1 MNKTS
6 LAVIGALAVLAVTG
20 LIATGQTSI
29 APIAPPS
36 PDSFS
41 AESIARGQQLA
52 ALGDCAVCHTRDGG
66 APLTGGRPMVTPF
79 GTLYTSNLTP
89 DRASGIGVWS
99 FAAFKRAMR
108 EGLSREGE
116 YLYPAFPYT
125 AFTRIGDEDL
135 RDLYAYLMSRPA
147 VAADTPDDRLP
158 FPYNQRRIMA
168 GWNFLFFDKGPF
180 QPQPQRD
187 AAWNRGAYL
196 VEGLGHCSACHSP
209 RNALGAERTGKDR
222 FAGATVD
229 GWQVPPLNGGS
240 KPAIAWNQ
248 ATLYDYLRNGFSR
261 YHGAAAGPM
270 APVAAGLTQQP
281 DADLQAMARYLA
293 TFLPEQASDFSP
305 EQRAA
310 ELEQRTYGTLQP
322 VSSSGG
328 RLFNGACM
336 ACHHDGGSPKLNG
349 VRPSLAVSNN
359 LYAATPDNLLRVI
372 LDGIGQPARPEL
384 GYMPA
389 FRNSLSNEQII
400 ALARYLRED
409 FAGLPAWP
417 DLEFKVAKLR

>member
-1 MNKTS
+1 MKNPS
-6 LAVIGALAVLAVTG
+6 LGVIAGVAALTLIG
-20 LIATGQTSI
+20 LGLTWKASI
-29 APIAPPS
+29 APIEPP
-36 PDSFS
+36 PADSFG
-41 AESIARGQQLA
+41 AESVARGQKLA
-52 ALGDCAVCHTRDGG
+52 ALGGCPACHTRDGG
-66 APLTGGRPMVTPF
+66 APLAGGRAMATPF

-89 DRASGIGVWS
+89 DRDTGLGAWS
-99 FAAFKRAMR
+99 FEAFQRAMR
-108 EGLSREGE
+108 EGIARDGKH
-116 YLYPAFPYT
+116 LYPAFPYT
-125 AFTRIGDEDL
+125 AFTLIGDEDL
-135 RDLYAYLMSRPA
+135 RDLYAYLMTRPA
-147 VAADTPDDRLP
+147 VTTQQKDNRLR
-158 FPYNQRRIMA
+158 FPYSLRMLMA
-168 GWNFLFFDKGPF
+168 TWNLLYLDKGPF

-209 RNALGAERTGKDR
+209 RNALGAERTGDDR
-222 FAGATVD
+222 FAGAMVR
-229 GWQVPPLNGGS
+229 GWTVPPLNATS
-240 KPAIAWNQ
+240 KPPIPWNQ
-248 ATLYDYLRNGFSR
+248 ALLYDYLRDGFSR

-270 APVAAGLTQQP
+270 APVAAGLAQQP

-293 TFLPEQASDFSP
+293 TFLPEQAGNFSP
-305 EQRAA
+305 PQQAA

-322 VSSSGG
+322 VSGSGG

-349 VRPSLAVSNN
+349 VRPSLAVSRK
-359 LYAATPDNLLRVI
+359 LYEATPDNLLKVI
-372 LDGIGQPARPEL
+372 LDGIGDPARAEL

-389 FRNSLSNEQII
+389 FRHSLNDEQIV

>member
-1 MNKTS
+1 MKNAS
-6 LAVIGALAVLAVTG
+6 LAVIGG
-20 LIATGQTSI
+20 LVGLVAAGLFLTWQPSI
-29 APIAPPS
+29 EPIDPPE
-36 PDSFS
+36 PASFG
-41 AESIARGQQLA
+41 AEAIARGQQLA

-66 APLTGGRPMVTPF
+66 APLAGGRAMATPF
-79 GTLYTSNLTP
+79 GTLYSSNLTP
-89 DRASGIGVWS
+89 DRNTGIGVWS
-99 FAAFKRAMR
+99 FEAFRRAMR
-108 EGLSREGE
+108 EGISREGD

-125 AFTRIGDEDL
+125 AFTRVGDEDL

-147 VAADTPDDRLP
+147 VSAEPPDNRLP
-158 FPYNQRRIMA
+158 FPYSQRRVLA
-168 GWNFLFFDKGPF
+168 GWNFLFFEKGPF
-180 QPQPQRD
+180 QPQPHRD

-209 RNALGAERTGKDR
+209 RNSLGAERTGKSR

-229 GWQVPPLNGGS
+229 GWQVPPLNGAS
-240 KPAIAWNQ
+240 KPAIAWTQ

-270 APVAAGLTQQP
+270 APVAAGLAQQP

-293 TFLPEQASDFSP
+293 TFLPEQAADFSP
-305 EQRAA
+305 EQQAV

-322 VSSSGG
+322 VSGSGG

-336 ACHHDGGSPKLNG
+336 ACHHDGDSPRLNG
-349 VRPSLAVSNN
+349 VRPSLAVSSN
-359 LYAATPDNLLRVI
+359 LYAATPDNLLKVI
-372 LDGIGQPARPEL
+372 LDGIGDPARPEL

-389 FRNSLSNEQII
+389 FRNSLNNEQLI

-417 DLEFKVAKLR
+417 DLEFKAARLR

>member
-1 MNKTS
+1 MKKTS
-6 LAVIGALAVLAVTG
+6 LAIVGGLAALIMLG
-20 LIATGQTSI
+20 LFLSWQPSI
-29 APIAPPS
+29 APIEPLARE
-36 PDSFS
+36 SFG
-41 AESIARGQQLA
+41 AESVARGQRLA
-52 ALGDCAVCHTRDGG
+52 ALGNCVACHTRDGG
-66 APLTGGRPMVTPF
+66 TPLAGGRAMQTPF

-89 DRASGIGVWS
+89 EPKIGIGLWS
-99 FAAFKRAMR
+99 FDAFRRAMR
-108 EGLSREGE
+108 EGIAREGD

-125 AFTRIGDEDL
+125 AFTRVGDDDL
-135 RDLYAYLMSRPA
+135 RDLYAYLMSRTA
-147 VAADTPDDRLP
+147 VEADTPDNRLP
-158 FPYNQRRIMA
+158 FPYNQRRMMA
-168 GWNFLFFDKGPF
+168 GWNFLFFDKRPF
-180 QPQPQRD
+180 QPKPQRD

-196 VEGLGHCSACHSP
+196 VEGLGHCSACHTP
-209 RNALGAERTGKDR
+209 RNALGAERTGKQR

-229 GWQVPPLNGGS
+229 GWQVPPLNGGG
-240 KPAIAWNQ
+240 KPAIPWTQ

-270 APVAAGLTQQP
+270 ASVAAGLAQQP

-293 TFLPEQASDFSP
+293 TLLPEQPGDFSP
-305 EQRAA
+305 EKQAA

-322 VSSSGG
+322 VSGSGG
-328 RLFNGACM
+328 RLFKGACM
-336 ACHHDGGSPKLNG
+336 ACHHDGDSPKLNG

-359 LYAATPDNLLRVI
+359 LYAPTPDNLLRVI
-372 LDGIGQPARPEL
+372 LDGIGNPARPEL

-389 FRNSLSNEQII
+389 FRHSLNNAQII

>member
-1 MNKTS
+1 MKNLS
-6 LAVIGALAVLAVTG
+6 LAVIGGLAALVAVGLAVSW
-20 LIATGQTSI
+20 QPRI
-29 APIAPPS
+29 APIDPPD

-41 AESIARGQQLA
+41 VESIARGRQLA
-52 ALGDCAVCHTRDGG
+52 ALGDCAVCHTREGG
-66 APLTGGRPMVTPF
+66 TPLTGGRAMVTPF

-89 DRASGIGVWS
+89 DRETGLGVWS
-99 FAAFKRAMR
+99 FEAFKRAMR
-108 EGLSREGE
+108 EGVSREGD

-125 AFTRIGDEDL
+125 AFTRVDDEDL

-147 VAADTPDDRLP
+147 VEADTPDDRLP
-158 FPYNQRRIMA
+158 FPYDQRQIMA

-209 RNALGAERTGKDR
+209 RNALGAERTGKHR

-229 GWQVPPLNGGS
+229 GWQVPPLNGDS
-240 KPAIAWNQ
+240 KPAVPWTQ
-248 ATLYDYLRNGFSR
+248 ATLYDYLRNGYSR

-270 APVAAGLTQQP
+270 APVATGLTQQP

-293 TFLPEQASDFSP
+293 TFLPEQVGDFSP
-305 EQRAA
+305 EKRAV

-322 VSSSGG
+322 VSGSGG
-328 RLFNGACM
+328 RIFNGACM
-336 ACHHDGGSPKLNG
+336 VCHHDGDSPKLNG

-359 LYAATPDNLLRVI
+359 LYAAAPDNLLRVI
-372 LDGIGQPARPEL
+372 LDGIGHPARPEL

-389 FRNSLSNEQII
+389 FRNSLNNEQII

>member
-6 LAVIGALAVLAVTG
+6 LAIIGGLAALVVTG
-20 LIATGQTSI
+20 VIATGKPSI
-29 APIAPPS
+29 APIDPPAAQ
-36 PDSFS
+36 SFS
-41 AESIARGQQLA
+41 AEAIARGQQLA

-66 APLTGGRPMVTPF
+66 APLTGGRAMVTPF

-89 DRASGIGVWS
+89 DRETGIGVWS
-99 FAAFKRAMR
+99 FEAFKRAMR
-108 EGLSREGE
+108 EGISREGD

-125 AFTRIGDEDL
+125 AFTRVGDEDL
-135 RDLYAYLMSRPA
+135 RDLYAYLMTRPA
-147 VAADTPDDRLP
+147 AVADTPDDRLP

-168 GWNFLFFDKGPF
+168 GWNFLFFDKGVF
-180 QPQPQRD
+180 QPQPHRD

-196 VEGLGHCSACHSP
+196 VEGLGHCSACHTP

-240 KPAIAWNQ
+240 KPAIPWTQ

-293 TFLPEQASDFSP
+293 TFLPEQTGDFSP
-305 EQRAA
+305 EQRAV

-322 VSSSGG
+322 VSGSGG
-328 RLFNGACM
+328 RIFNGACM
-336 ACHHDGGSPKLNG
+336 ACHHDGDSPKLNG

-359 LYAATPDNLLRVI
+359 LHAATPDNLLRVI
-372 LDGIGQPARPEL
+372 LDGIGHPARPEL

-389 FRNSLSNEQII
+389 FRNSLNNEQII

>member
-1 MNKTS
+1 MKTTS
-6 LAVIGALAVLAVTG
+6 LAVIGALLALAVVG
-20 LIATGQTSI
+20 LGVTWQPGI
-29 APIAPPS
+29 APIDPPD
-36 PDSFS
+36 PAGFG
-41 AESIARGQQLA
+41 AESIARGQRLA
-52 ALGDCAVCHTRDGG
+52 ALGDCAACHTRDGG
-66 APLTGGRPMVTPF
+66 APLTGGRAMVTPF

-89 DRASGIGVWS
+89 DRETGIGVWS
-99 FAAFKRAMR
+99 FEAFKRAMR
-108 EGLSREGE
+108 EGISREGD

-125 AFTRIGDEDL
+125 AFTRVGDEDL
-135 RDLYAYLMSRPA
+135 RDLYAYLMTRPA
-147 VAADTPDDRLP
+147 VVANTPDDRLP
-158 FPYNQRRIMA
+158 FPYNQRVIMA
-168 GWNFLFFDKGPF
+168 GWNLLFFDKGVF

-229 GWQVPPLNGGS
+229 GWQVPPLNGS
-240 KPAIAWNQ
+240 SQPAIPWTQ
-248 ATLYDYLRNGFSR
+248 ATLYDYLRSGFSR

-270 APVAAGLTQQP
+270 APVAAGLAQQP
-281 DADLQAMARYLA
+281 DADLQAMVRYLM
-293 TFLPEQASDFSP
+293 TFLPEQPADFSP
-305 EQRAA
+305 QKRAV

-322 VSSSGG
+322 VSGSGG
-328 RLFNGACM
+328 RIFNGACM
-336 ACHHDGGSPKLNG
+336 ACHHDGDSPKLDG

-359 LYAATPDNLLRVI
+359 LHAATPDNLLRVI
-372 LDGIGQPARPEL
+372 LDGIDHPARPEL

-389 FRNSLSNEQII
+389 FRNSLNNEQIV
-400 ALARYLRED
+400 ALVRYLRED

>member
-6 LAVIGALAVLAVTG
+6 LAIIGALAAFAVVA
-20 LIATGQTSI
+20 LIATGQPSI
-29 APIAPPS
+29 APIDPPD
-36 PDSFS
+36 PESFS
-41 AESIARGQQLA
+41 DEAIARGQQLA

-66 APLTGGRPMVTPF
+66 APLTGGRAMVTPF
-79 GTLYTSNLTP
+79 GTLYTANLTP
-89 DRASGIGVWS
+89 DRDTGIGVWS
-99 FAAFKRAMR
+99 FEAFKRAMR
-108 EGLSREGE
+108 EGISREGD

-125 AFTRIGDEDL
+125 AFTRVGDEDL

-168 GWNFLFFDKGPF
+168 GWNFLFFDKGVF

-229 GWQVPPLNGGS
+229 GWQVPALNANS
-240 KPAIAWNQ
+240 KPPIPWNQ
-248 ATLYDYLRNGFSR
+248 ALLYDYFRNGFSR

-270 APVAAGLTQQP
+270 APVASGLTQQP
-281 DADLQAMARYLA
+281 EADLQAMARYLA
-293 TFLPEQASDFSP
+293 TFLPEQAGDFSP
-305 EQRAA
+305 EQRAV

-322 VSSSGG
+322 VSGSGG
-328 RLFNGACM
+328 RIFNGACM
-336 ACHHDGGSPKLNG
+336 ACHHDGESPKLNG
-349 VRPSLAVSNN
+349 VRPSLAVSSN
-359 LYAATPDNLLRVI
+359 LYAATPDNLLQVI
-372 LDGIGQPARPEL
+372 LHGIGEPARPEL

-389 FRNSLSNEQII
+389 FGNSLNDEQVV

>member
-1 MNKTS
+1 MNKTA
-6 LAVIGALAVLAVTG
+6 LAVIGGLAILAVTG
-20 LIATGQTSI
+20 LIATGQPGI
-29 APIAPPS
+29 APIDPPA

-41 AESIARGQQLA
+41 AESIARGKRLA
-52 ALGDCAVCHTRDGG
+52 ALGDCAACHTRDGG
-66 APLTGGRPMVTPF
+66 AALTGGRAMVTPF

-89 DRASGIGVWS
+89 DRNTGIGVWS
-99 FAAFKRAMR
+99 FEAFKRAMR
-108 EGLSREGE
+108 EGISREGE

-125 AFTRIGDEDL
+125 AFTRVGDEDL
-135 RDLYAYLMSRPA
+135 RDLYAYLMSRPTIETE
-147 VAADTPDDRLP
+147 TPDNRLP

-168 GWNFLFFDKGPF
+168 GWNFLFFDKGVF

-196 VEGLGHCSACHSP
+196 VEGLGHCSACHTP

-222 FAGATVD
+222 FAGATLD
-229 GWQVPPLNGGS
+229 GWQVPPLNDSS
-240 KPAIAWNQ
+240 KPAIAWTQ
-248 ATLYDYLRNGFSR
+248 ATLYDYLRDGFSR

-281 DADLQAMARYLA
+281 EADLQAMARYLA
-293 TFLPEQASDFSP
+293 TFLPEQTGDFSP

-322 VSSSGG
+322 VSGSGG

-336 ACHHDGGSPKLNG
+336 ACHHDGDSPKLNG
-349 VRPSLAVSNN
+349 VRPSLAVSDN
-359 LYAATPDNLLRVI
+359 LYAPTPNNLLRVI
-372 LDGIGQPARPEL
+372 LDGIGDPARPEL
-384 GYMPA
+384 GFMPA
-389 FRNSLSNEQII
+389 FRNSLNNEQII
-400 ALARYLRED
+400 ALARFLRED

>member
-1 MNKTS
+1 MKNTS
-6 LAVIGALAVLAVTG
+6 LAIVGGLAALIMLG
-20 LIATGQTSI
+20 LFLSWQPSI
-29 APIAPPS
+29 APIEPLARE
-36 PDSFS
+36 SFG
-41 AESIARGQQLA
+41 AESVARGQRLA
-52 ALGDCAVCHTRDGG
+52 ALGNCVACHTRDGG
-66 APLTGGRPMVTPF
+66 TPLAGGRAMQTPF

-89 DRASGIGVWS
+89 EPKTGIGLWS
-99 FAAFKRAMR
+99 FDAFRRAMR
-108 EGLSREGE
+108 EGIAREGD

-125 AFTRIGDEDL
+125 AFTRVGDDDL
-135 RDLYAYLMSRPA
+135 RDLYAYLMSRTA
-147 VAADTPDDRLP
+147 VEADTPDNRLP
-158 FPYNQRRIMA
+158 FPYNQRRMMA
-168 GWNFLFFDKGPF
+168 GWNFLFFDKRPF
-180 QPQPQRD
+180 QPKPQRD

-196 VEGLGHCSACHSP
+196 VEGLGHCSACHTP
-209 RNALGAERTGKDR
+209 RNALGAERTGKQR

-229 GWQVPPLNGGS
+229 GWQVPPLNGGG
-240 KPAIAWNQ
+240 KPAIPWTQ

-270 APVAAGLTQQP
+270 ASVAAGLAQQP

-293 TFLPEQASDFSP
+293 TLLPEQPGDFSP
-305 EQRAA
+305 EKQAA

-322 VSSSGG
+322 VSGSGG
-328 RLFNGACM
+328 RLFKGACM
-336 ACHHDGGSPKLNG
+336 ACHHDGASPKLNG

-359 LYAATPDNLLRVI
+359 LYAPTPDNLLRVI
-372 LDGIGQPARPEL
+372 LDGIGNPARPEL

-389 FRNSLSNEQII
+389 FRHSLNNAQII

>member
-1 MNKTS
+1 MKNAT
-6 LAVIGALAVLAVTG
+6 LAVIGG
-20 LIATGQTSI
+20 LVGLVAAGLFLSWRPSI
-29 APIAPPS
+29 APIAPPE
-36 PDSFS
+36 PASFS
-41 AESIARGQQLA
+41 AEAIARGQQLA
-52 ALGDCAVCHTRDGG
+52 ALGNCAVCHTRDGG
-66 APLTGGRPMVTPF
+66 APLAGGRAMATPF
-79 GTLYTSNLTP
+79 GTLYSSNLTP
-89 DRASGIGVWS
+89 DRNTGIGVWS
-99 FAAFKRAMR
+99 FDAFKRAMR
-108 EGLSREGE
+108 EGISREGD

-125 AFTRIGDEDL
+125 AFTRVGDEDL

-147 VAADTPDDRLP
+147 VSAEPPDNRLP
-158 FPYNQRRIMA
+158 FPYSQRRILA
-168 GWNFLFFDKGPF
+168 GWNLLFFEKGPF
-180 QPQPQRD
+180 QPQPHRD

-196 VEGLGHCSACHSP
+196 VEGMGHCSACHSP
-209 RNALGAERTGKDR
+209 RNSLGAERTGKSR

-229 GWQVPPLNGGS
+229 GWQAPPLNGAS
-240 KPAIAWNQ
+240 KPAIAWTQ

-293 TFLPEQASDFSP
+293 TFLPEQAGNFSP
-305 EQRAA
+305 EQQAI

-322 VSSSGG
+322 VSGSGG

-336 ACHHDGGSPKLNG
+336 ACHHDGDSPRLNG
-349 VRPSLAVSNN
+349 VRPSLAVSSKV
-359 LYAATPDNLLRVI
+359 YAATPDNLLKVI
-372 LDGIGQPARPEL
+372 LDGIGDPARPGL

-389 FRNSLSNEQII
+389 FRNSLNNEQLI

-417 DLEFKVAKLR
+417 DLEFKAARLR